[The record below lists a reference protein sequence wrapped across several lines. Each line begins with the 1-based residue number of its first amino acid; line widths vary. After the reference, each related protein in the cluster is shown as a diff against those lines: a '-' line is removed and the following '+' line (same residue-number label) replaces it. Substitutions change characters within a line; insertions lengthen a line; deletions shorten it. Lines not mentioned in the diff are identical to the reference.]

1 MCYVL
6 FAVPSD
12 APQCGSLRYGKYNRG
27 QNARRPLI
35 CRLYAALVSH
45 NILFLLH
52 ITTCSSPSFYCHSF
66 IYISFVLIKLV
77 VLPPGEDA
85 GLISCRRRW
94 LLVSEVV
101 PREYNP
107 CLDYS
112 LPPPLTDPYVLVY
125 ACVPIMQLL
134 NTATHKYSPCLF
146 IPPLTTNA
154 PTHTFKYRDCVPII
168 HILNTAQHFCQR
180 NRLE

>member
-1 MCYVL
+1 MVPENVKQVIWHVRCAMCCL
-6 FAVPSD
+6 LCRATR
-12 APQCGSLRYGKYNRG
+12 QCGSLRYGYGTDNRG

-101 PREYNP
+101 PRKYNP

-112 LPPPLTDPYVLVY
+112 PPPPHNPYVLVSGLCNTNSTASKYCY
-125 ACVPIMQLL
+125 A
-134 NTATHKYSPCLF
+134 
-146 IPPLTTNA
+146 
-154 PTHTFKYRDCVPII
+154 
-168 HILNTAQHFCQR
+168 
-180 NRLE
+180 